1 MKLTT
6 PRITLITSF
15 VAVLILFAVL
25 FRQDSGNGSADAAVV
40 YELKAKPSQKWYR
53 GNLHTHSLWSDGDD
67 YPEMIADWYQD
78 NGYQF
83 LCYTDHNNIQEADK
97 WIDVEK
103 SKGGREAYDKL
114 KKKYPEGWVVERE
127 KEGRIEVKLKK
138 FPELYNEFT
147 IPEEFLLMRGEEIS
161 DRYDKYPIHMNASNI
176 QEAIP
181 PMRGDSVAQTMQNNV
196 DAVIAQ
202 RERTGKAI
210 MIHLNH
216 PNFGYAVTAE
226 DLMGIRGENFF
237 EVYNGHP
244 GVNDSGNAERAS
256 TERIWD
262 IVLTQRIDKLNL
274 PIMYGIA
281 TDDGHSYH
289 DIPSRA
295 SEPGR
300 GWVMVL
306 ADQLEAETLIL
317 SMEAGQFYATCG
329 VDLKSVA
336 ATKKAYELAIDAEEG
351 VEYTIEFIGT
361 RAGYDPE
368 SEPVIGKDGKE
379 IRTTRRYSEDVG
391 EVLATTKGTSARY
404 EFQGDELYVRAKVTS
419 DRKVPNPSEVGELE
433 RAWAQPV
440 LGPAGLAK
448 QTKER

>member
-1 MKLTT
+1 
-6 PRITLITSF
+6 
-15 VAVLILFAVL
+15 
-25 FRQDSGNGSADAAVV
+25 
-40 YELKAKPSQKWYR
+40 
-53 GNLHTHSLWSDGDD
+53 
-67 YPEMIADWYQD
+67 
-78 NGYQF
+78 
-83 LCYTDHNNIQEADK
+83 
-97 WIDVEK
+97 
-103 SKGGREAYDKL
+103 
-114 KKKYPEGWVVERE
+114 
-127 KEGRIEVKLKK
+127 
-138 FPELYNEFT
+138 
-147 IPEEFLLMRGEEIS
+147 
-161 DRYDKYPIHMNASNI
+161 MNASNI

-181 PMRGDSVAQTMQNNV
+181 PLGGDSVYQTMQNNV

-226 DLMGIRGENFF
+226 DLMRVRGENFF

-262 IVLTQRIDKLNL
+262 IVLTQRIDKLDL

-281 TDDGHSYH
+281 TDDGHNYH
-289 DIPSRA
+289 DIPSRKA
-295 SEPGR
+295 EPGR

-306 ADQLEAETLIL
+306 ADELQPDTLVL
-317 SMEAGQFYATCG
+317 AMEAGQFYASCG
-329 VDLKSVA
+329 VDLKAVA
-336 ATKKAYELAIDAEEG
+336 ATNKVYELVVAPEEG

-361 RAGYDPE
+361 RKGYDPE

-379 IRTTRRYSEDVG
+379 IHTTRRYSEDVG
-391 EVLATTKGTSARY
+391 EVLATVKGTSARY

-419 DRKVPNPSEVGELE
+419 SKKVPNPSEVGELE

-440 LGPAGLAK
+440 LGPAGLVK
-448 QTKER
+448 QTSQR

>member
-1 MKLTT
+1 MKNLT
-6 PRITLITSF
+6 PRITLLASL
-15 VAVLILFAVL
+15 VAVITLFSVL
-25 FRQDSGNGSADAAVV
+25 LRQDPGSGSADAAVI
-40 YELKAKPSQKWYR
+40 YELKAKPTQKWYR
-53 GNLHTHSLWSDGDD
+53 GNLHTHSLWSDGDY

-138 FPELYNEFT
+138 FDELFNEFT
-147 IPEEFLLMRGEEIS
+147 IPEEFLLLRGEEIS
-161 DRYDKYPIHMNASNI
+161 DRFDKYPIHMNASNI

-181 PMRGDSVAQTMQNNV
+181 PLGGDSVYQTMQNNV

-226 DLMGIRGENFF
+226 DLMRVRGENFF

-262 IVLTQRIDKLNL
+262 IVLTQRIDKLDL

-281 TDDGHSYH
+281 TDDGHNYH
-289 DIPSRA
+289 DIPSRKA
-295 SEPGR
+295 EPGR

-306 ADQLEAETLIL
+306 ADELQPDTLVL
-317 SMEAGQFYATCG
+317 AMEAGQFYASCG
-329 VDLKSVA
+329 VDLKAVA
-336 ATKKAYELAIDAEEG
+336 ATNKVYELVVAPEEG

-361 RAGYDPE
+361 RKGYDPE

-379 IRTTRRYSEDVG
+379 IHTTRRYSEDVG
-391 EVLATTKGTSARY
+391 EVLATVKGTSARY

-419 DRKVPNPSEVGELE
+419 SKKVPNPSEVGELE

-440 LGPAGLAK
+440 LGPAGLVK
-448 QTKER
+448 QTSQR